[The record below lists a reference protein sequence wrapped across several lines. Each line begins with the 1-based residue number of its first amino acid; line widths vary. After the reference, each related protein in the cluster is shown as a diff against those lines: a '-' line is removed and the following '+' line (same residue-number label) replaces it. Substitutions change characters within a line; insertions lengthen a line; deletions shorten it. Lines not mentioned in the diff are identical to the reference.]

1 MKRFK
6 SISVSEDTF
15 NAVNNLAETLFPKVR
30 LSKAQV
36 VENLV
41 KSSRGDINNHQE
53 NIHEEE
59 TTTKAS

>member
-15 NAVNNLAETLFPKVR
+15 DAINNLAETVLPKVR

-41 KSSRGDINNHQE
+41 KGSHGNINHNQ
-53 NIHEEE
+53 
-59 TTTKAS
+59 

>member
-15 NAVNNLAETLFPKVR
+15 DAINNLAETVLPKVR
-30 LSKAQV
+30 LLKAQV

-41 KSSRGDINNHQE
+41 KGSHGNINHNQE
-53 NIHEEE
+53 NNNDKS

>member
-53 NIHEEE
+53 NINDEE